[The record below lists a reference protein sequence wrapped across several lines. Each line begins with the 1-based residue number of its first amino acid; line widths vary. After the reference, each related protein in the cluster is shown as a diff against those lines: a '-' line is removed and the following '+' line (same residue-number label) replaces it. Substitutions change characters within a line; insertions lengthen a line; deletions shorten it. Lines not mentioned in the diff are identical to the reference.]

1 MPADRTDMTT
11 SLARLRRPRRLL
23 VIGTLALLPVACDLV
38 PRSRLVESQR
48 RAGALHAETLAL
60 QDEREGLL
68 ASREQVVAEKNAVAA
83 EKRAVLAER
92 DAVLQE
98 SEQIARHAAK
108 LQAGLDVAHR
118 RLENLAD
125 ERGALQSRYVTL
137 LREIGVKGSPLAPHT
152 AARFEELAARYPHFD
167 FDPATGVSKFTS
179 DVLFD
184 SGSAELKPAAVPLLR
199 EFAEIMADGP
209 ARDLNVLVVGHTDDE
224 RIATAQTKAKHP
236 TNWHLSTDRAN
247 EVTLVLAAAGIA
259 EHRMGVAGYSKYQPA
274 VANSGDP
281 SRARNRRVE
290 IFVLAPDA
298 AVAGWDRP
306 GRRRI

>member
-1 MPADRTDMTT
+1 MPADRTPMTRPL
-11 SLARLRRPRRLL
+11 SRLRRPRRLL
-23 VIGTLALLPVACDLV
+23 AIGTLALLPVACDLV

-48 RAGALHAETLAL
+48 RAGALEQQTLAL
-60 QDEREGLL
+60 TDERDGLV
-68 ASREQVVAEKNAVAA
+68 AARRQVVAEKNAVLA
-83 EKRAVLAER
+83 EKQAVLAER

-98 SEQIARHAAK
+98 SEQVARHAAK
-108 LQAGLDVAHR
+108 LQAGLDVAHK

-137 LREIGVKGSPLAPHT
+137 LREIGVNGSPLSADA
-152 AARFEELAARYPHFD
+152 AARFADLAARYPHFD

-184 SGSAELKPAAVPLLR
+184 SGSAELKPSAVPLLR
-199 EFAEIMADGP
+199 EFAEIMAAPG
-209 ARDLNVLVVGHTDDE
+209 ASELNVLVVGHTDDE
-224 RIATAQTKAKHP
+224 RIASAKTKAQHP

-247 EVTLVLAAAGIA
+247 EVTLVLAAAGIR

-274 VANSGDP
+274 VANAGDP
-281 SRARNRRVE
+281 ARARNRRVE

-298 AVAGWDRP
+298 TVAGWDRP
-306 GRRRI
+306 GRRRL